1 MLRGA
6 GHSALA
12 RRANCIETFA
22 ALRCR
27 ADGTHMQNE
36 TVQSGKPSWVWTILI
51 GRKPGYT
58 VIRIAVIVVVVVLLR
73 MFVLFPIRVDGPSML
88 PTYRENSVNV
98 VNALAYTRHEPR
110 RGDVVAIRFT
120 GKSIMLMKRVV
131 ALPGET
137 VEFVD
142 GRLRINGKVQDEPYL
157 KYDCNWEFKPDH
169 WQLED
174 DEYYVV
180 GDNRSMPAED
190 HKQGVAK
197 RDRIV
202 GKVML

>member
-1 MLRGA
+1 
-6 GHSALA
+6 
-12 RRANCIETFA
+12 
-22 ALRCR
+22 
-27 ADGTHMQNE
+27 MQNE
-36 TVQSGKPSWVWTILI
+36 TVQSAKPAWVWTILI
-51 GRKPGYT
+51 GRNPGFT
-58 VIRIAVIVVVVVLLR
+58 VIRIAVIVAVVVLLR

-88 PTYRENSVNV
+88 PTYRENSVNI
-98 VNALAYTRHEPR
+98 VNALAYSGHEPR

-120 GKSIMLMKRVV
+120 GKSLMLMKRVV

-137 VEFVD
+137 IEFVA
-142 GRLRINGKVQDEPYL
+142 GRLQVNGRVVDEPYL
-157 KYDCNWEFKPDH
+157 KYSCTWDFKPAH
-169 WQLED
+169 SQLQE

-202 GKVML
+202 GRVML